1 MILEQL
7 VKDII
12 TEEYNKV
19 KKEVPW
25 DGMFDKIAK
34 RIVKEIREEIVR

>member
-12 TEEYNKV
+12 TEEYNRV

-25 DGMFDKIAK
+25 DGMFEKIAK

>member
-12 TEEYNKV
+12 TEEHNKV

-25 DGMFDKIAK
+25 DY
-34 RIVKEIREEIVR
+34 KENLHI

>member
-12 TEEYNKV
+12 TEEYNRV

-34 RIVKEIREEIVR
+34 RIVKEIKQAMVD

>member
-12 TEEYNKV
+12 TEEHNKV

-25 DGMFDKIAK
+25 DGMFDKIAR
-34 RIVKEIREEIVR
+34 RIVKEIKEEIVR

>member
-12 TEEYNKV
+12 TEEYNRV

>member
-19 KKEVPW
+19 KKEVQW

-34 RIVKEIREEIVR
+34 RIVKEIKEEIVR

>member
-12 TEEYNKV
+12 TEEHNKV

-25 DGMFDKIAK
+25 DGMFDKISE

>member
-12 TEEYNKV
+12 TEEYNRV

-25 DGMFDKIAK
+25 DGMIDKIAK